1 MKSPRSF
8 LCSAGSTLLV
18 LLLMLANAAAKHMQ
32 QAPAGVTSSG
42 YTLEAEADRVKFL
55 PGGPAVLDFGLFSG

>member
-1 MKSPRSF
+1 MKHTRSF
-8 LCSAGSTLLV
+8 LCTAGSTLLV

-32 QAPAGVTSSG
+32 QAPGVTSSG